1 MIVELQ
7 IKEMNGVGGG
17 LCICNLNTSPTQ
29 YPKIVNVDACM
40 SKCCTT
46 IGNTWNVF
54 TVNGKNMQPVG
65 NGVCNKVMSK
75 KKKGGGKGGKG
86 SINIRGN
93 NNVLFGVSSM

>member
-1 MIVELQ
+1 
-7 IKEMNGVGGG
+7 
-17 LCICNLNTSPTQ
+17 
-29 YPKIVNVDACM
+29 
-40 SKCCTT
+40 
-46 IGNTWNVF
+46 
-54 TVNGKNMQPVG
+54 MQPVG